1 MQGSLLL
8 LFLASLGSTSSRRYT
23 PDWKSL
29 DTRPSPSWFDEAKV
43 GIFLHWGVFSVP
55 SFKSEWFW
63 SEWSNKDP
71 EVVEFMRQN
80 YKPNFTYPEFAP
92 EFTAQFFDPDRWA
105 DLFYKSGARYVVLTS
120 KHHEGYTLWPSSV
133 SWNWNAGDVG
143 PKRDLVG
150 DLATAIR
157 KKGGG
162 VHFGLYHSLY
172 EWFNPL
178 YLADKAA
185 RWTTNDFV
193 SRKTMPELREIVES
207 AELTMITLL
216 ALFLGAPDSYW
227 NSTQF
232 LAWLYNDSP
241 VNSSVV
247 VNDRWGI
254 GLRCKHGDFYNCD
267 DHYNPGVL
275 QKHKWENCMTI
286 DKFSWGYRR
295 NAKVSDYL
303 TVQQLIGQLA
313 STVSCYGN
321 ILINVG
327 PTKDGIID
335 PMFEE
340 RLLQL
345 GTWLGVNGEAVY
357 GSKPW
362 KHQNDTLTS
371 SIWYTTNKA
380 NDTVYVFVLKWPK
393 ANKLYLGS
401 LDLSPSASITMLGL
415 VNDQFEW
422 HQDRSSENSVRG
434 KLTIVFP
441 SLTPDLLPTPWAWV
455 LKVKGAI

>member
-1 MQGSLLL
+1 M
-8 LFLASLGSTSSRRYT
+8 FE
-23 PDWKSL
+23 
-29 DTRPSPSWFDEAKV
+29 WFD
-43 GIFLHWGVFSVP
+43 
-55 SFKSEWFW
+55 SFCL
-63 SEWSNKDP
+63 SNQASIW
-71 EVVEFMRQN
+71 M
-80 YKPNFTYPEFAP
+80 
-92 EFTAQFFDPDRWA
+92 
-105 DLFYKSGARYVVLTS
+105 
-120 KHHEGYTLWPSSV
+120 
-133 SWNWNAGDVG
+133 
-143 PKRDLVG
+143 
-150 DLATAIR
+150 
-157 KKGGG
+157 
-162 VHFGLYHSLY
+162 
-172 EWFNPL
+172 
-178 YLADKAA
+178 
-185 RWTTNDFV
+185 TTNFFH
-193 SRKTMPELREIVES
+193 RKTMPELT
-207 AELTMITLL
+207 ELVRRQIMITYKPDVIWSD
-216 ALFLGAPDSYW
+216 GEWEAPDSYW

-254 GLRCKHGDFYNCD
+254 GLRCKHGDFYNCA

-275 QKHKWENCMTI
+275 QKHKWENCMTV
-286 DKFSWGYRR
+286 DKSSWGYRR
-295 NAKVSDYL
+295 NAKVSDYR
-303 TVQQLIGQLA
+303 TVQELIGELA

-335 PMFEE
+335 PIFEE

-345 GTWLGVNGEAVY
+345 GIWLGVNGEAVY

-371 SIWYTTNKA
+371 SIWYTTNKG

-393 ANKLYLGS
+393 ANKRYLGS
-401 LDLSPSASITMLGL
+401 LNLSPSASITMLGL
-415 VNDQFEW
+415 VSDQFEW
-422 HQDRSSENSVRG
+422 HQNRSSENSVRG